1 MRQIGT
7 LSDERQAQ
15 RFVDYLVT
23 LEIAAMAEED
33 GDAWAI
39 WVRNEEQLPQARDE
53 LVNFRAVPDDAR
65 YVEAAAKANAVR
77 REREE
82 RRKAAG
88 KNVVEMRGQW
98 GRGRV
103 RRAPLTF
110 ALIAFSVLVGLLTDL
125 DVKYGTNK
133 YARLLSFRDPMR
145 AQLHPETGPDP
156 FYDIR
161 RGEVWRLVTPIFL
174 HVGPWHLVMN
184 MFWLWYAGS
193 QIEDRRG
200 ALRLLL
206 LVLLAAVIPNVA
218 QAVLSG
224 PYFAGMSGVG
234 YALFGYVWMKSRYDP
249 QSGIVVSQLTTFIF
263 LIWFFMG
270 FFPEYAGPIANAAHG
285 GGLLLGVVI
294 GYLPELVP
302 SLRKVL

>member
-7 LSDERQAQ
+7 LSNERQAQ
-15 RFVDYLVT
+15 RFVDFLTT
-23 LEIAAMAEED
+23 LDISATTEAEG
-33 GDAWAI
+33 GDWVV
-39 WVRNEEQLPQARDE
+39 WVRDEEQVPKARDE
-53 LVNFRAVPDDAR
+53 LVNFRAAPDDAR
-65 YVEAAAKANAVR
+65 YVEAASKAAAVR
-77 REREE
+77 RQKEE
-82 RRKAAG
+82 RRKAAS

-110 ALIAFSVLVGLLTDL
+110 ALIAFSVLVGLITNL
-125 DVKYGTNK
+125 DVNYQKDR
-133 YARLLSFRDPMR
+133 YARLLSFRDPLSEVL
-145 AQLHPETGPDP
+145 QPQTKNDP

-161 RGEVWRLVTPIFL
+161 RGQLWRLVTPIFL
-174 HVGPWHLVMN
+174 HVGPMHLVMN

-200 ALRLLL
+200 WFRLLL
-206 LVLLAAVIPNVA
+206 LVLITAIVPNVA
-218 QAVLSG
+218 QAMITG

-234 YALFGYVWMKSRYDP
+234 YGLFGYAWMKSQYDP
-249 QSGIVVSQLTTFIF
+249 QSGIVVGQLTTLFF
-263 LIWFFMG
+263 LLWFFLG
-270 FFPEYAGPIANAAHG
+270 FFPDVAGPIANAAHG
-285 GGLLLGVVI
+285 GGLLIGVVI